1 MSFRLNK
8 WSVRW
13 HIYRL
18 ARCCNIYV
26 LFDVALKV
34 AHKSLIITVIIMP
47 FTFFVVVFTSLFTSY
62 GSSNRVID
70 VSFTNG
76 GSWIDSR
83 CGFLPGRYPIFYHW
97 FLCYY
102 IHLYLY
108 YFSIPFS
115 QRRKKLLEKSLV
127 TVGEGAM
134 RRESVR
140 RDSEQCTCLDL
151 ISWLQA
157 NCRNQSVPVDTN
169 AFSFQNAYIS
179 MRSGV
184 PSKLKCAERFH
195 RKRSWKWIK
204 TKTHRYRISA
214 DGRKRIKM
222 KTMTSYVPRAS

>member
-1 MSFRLNK
+1 MSFRLSK

-62 GSSNRVID
+62 GSSNRFID

-97 FLCYY
+97 FLSYY

-108 YFSIPFS
+108 YFSMPFIHPTT
-115 QRRKKLLEKSLV
+115 KKTAGKV
-127 TVGEGAM
+127 
-134 RRESVR
+134 
-140 RDSEQCTCLDL
+140 
-151 ISWLQA
+151 
-157 NCRNQSVPVDTN
+157 
-169 AFSFQNAYIS
+169 
-179 MRSGV
+179 
-184 PSKLKCAERFH
+184 KCAERFH

>member
-13 HIYRL
+13 HTYRL

-47 FTFFVVVFTSLFTSY
+47 FTFFVLVFTSLFTSY

-108 YFSIPFS
+108 YFSMPFIHPTTKKTAGKVVS
-115 QRRKKLLEKSLV
+115 HRGGRCDETRKREKRQW
-127 TVGEGAM
+127 AM
-134 RRESVR
+134 H
-140 RDSEQCTCLDL
+140 L
-151 ISWLQA
+151 SWL
-157 NCRNQSVPVDTN
+157 D
-169 AFSFQNAYIS
+169 FLI
-179 MRSGV
+179 
-184 PSKLKCAERFH
+184 
-195 RKRSWKWIK
+195 
-204 TKTHRYRISA
+204 
-214 DGRKRIKM
+214 
-222 KTMTSYVPRAS
+222 TSEL

>member
-8 WSVRW
+8 WSVSR

-34 AHKSLIITVIIMP
+34 AHKSLIITVINNAIYSR
-47 FTFFVVVFTSLFTSY
+47 FVVFTSLFTSY

-83 CGFLPGRYPIFYHW
+83 CGFLPGWYPIFYHW

-102 IHLYLY
+102 ISMPFIYPTTKKHCWSPWGKVRWDAKAWEETVSNALVLTWFLDYKRIVGIRASPSTPMHFRLKTHT
-108 YFSIPFS
+108 FRCVQAFRPHSNALRVFIENASIW
-115 QRRKKLLEKSLV
+115 KH
-127 TVGEGAM
+127 
-134 RRESVR
+134 
-140 RDSEQCTCLDL
+140 
-151 ISWLQA
+151 SW
-157 NCRNQSVPVDTN
+157 N
-169 AFSFQNAYIS
+169 
-179 MRSGV
+179 
-184 PSKLKCAERFH
+184 
-195 RKRSWKWIK
+195 WIK
-204 TKTHRYRISA
+204 TKTHTYRISA

-222 KTMTSYVPRAS
+222 KTMTSYVPRGL